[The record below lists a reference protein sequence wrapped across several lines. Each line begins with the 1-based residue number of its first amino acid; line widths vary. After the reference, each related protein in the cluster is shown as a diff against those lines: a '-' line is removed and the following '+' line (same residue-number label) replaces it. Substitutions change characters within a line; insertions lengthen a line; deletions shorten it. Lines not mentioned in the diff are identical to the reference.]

1 VDGSVVGLYLLVITV
16 VGVAPSLWPL
26 LKRRWSSSSTR
37 VSRIGDEDSINGG
50 GDFPLTALTKAPS
63 TQLPTQDDEEDR
75 DDAGDAGAASSL
87 SDMPQVARGER
98 DGDGQGEATEQ
109 YFLAGRSVGWWAV
122 GMSLFSS
129 NIGSEHFVGLAGS
142 GAASGLAVGHFEFVT
157 SSPLPLRCAQMTNLL
172 RVRVRWRVRW
182 CVRGCV
188 R

>member
-1 VDGSVVGLYLLVITV
+1 MDGSVVGLYLLVITV

-26 LKRRWSSSSTR
+26 LKRRWSSSTQ

-50 GDFPLTALTKAPS
+50 AGDFPLTALAKAPS
-63 TQLPTQDDEEDR
+63 TQLPTQDDEEDG
-75 DDAGDAGAASSL
+75 DDGDAGAASSL
-87 SDMPQVARGER
+87 SGMPQEVRG

-157 SSPLPLRCAQMTNLL
+157 SSPWPPRRAQMTNLL

-182 CVRGCV
+182 CVR
-188 R
+188 

>member
-1 VDGSVVGLYLLVITV
+1 MGLGWVDGSVVGLYLLVITV

-50 GDFPLTALTKAPS
+50 AGDFPLTALTKAPS
-63 TQLPTQDDEEDR
+63 TQLPTQDDEEEDG
-75 DDAGDAGAASSL
+75 DDDGAAAASSM
-87 SDMPQVARGER
+87 SGMPQEVRG

-172 RVRVRWRVRW
+172 RVRVRWRVR
-182 CVRGCV
+182 
-188 R
+188 